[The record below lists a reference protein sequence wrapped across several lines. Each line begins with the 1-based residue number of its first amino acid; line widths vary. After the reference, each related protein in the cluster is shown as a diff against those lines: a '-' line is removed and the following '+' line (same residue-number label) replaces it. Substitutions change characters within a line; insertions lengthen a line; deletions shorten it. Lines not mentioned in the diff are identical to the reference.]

1 MPSLLAH
8 PDYTRERVRQVAR
21 RAAALVH
28 ADARAPDRMRIAGP
42 VDRIPASDAAALDY
56 RDAEPGM
63 ALGPLWAT
71 WWLAVEG
78 RVPAEW
84 EGEQVD
90 LLLVTNSE
98 ATLWLDGEPVQGL
111 VSGGA
116 YVRPDAMLAERAV
129 AGEELSA
136 RVEIAC
142 NGLFGWSELN
152 PQPHAGGG
160 VRRRRFR
167 LERCELARFDREA
180 WALSRDLEVLA
191 ALMDEPGAD
200 DAWRGEL
207 LRELNR
213 FCNAWDAEDRATWPQ
228 ARAILGPLLERAAQ
242 RDPDARDHRHR
253 PRAHRHGVAVAAGGD
268 VPQVRADVRDPGAA
282 HGALP
287 GYRFACSQAQQY
299 AWIRDRAP
307 GLWARIR
314 ERVAAGQWLPVG
326 GTWVEPDCNLPA
338 GESLVRQFV
347 YGQRF
352 FERELGRRAR
362 VFWNPDVFGYNGQLP
377 QIMRGAGID
386 GFLTQKLSWNRFNPP
401 EHHTFR
407 WVGIDGSAVL
417 AHFPPADTYNAEAT
431 VPELR
436 RAARDFKDHALS
448 ARSLLVFGWGDGGG
462 GPTAQMLETLARVE
476 DLQDVPRTTIGA
488 PEAFFAALADEA
500 QWPEVV
506 GELYLEYHRGT
517 YTTQA
522 RTKRASRRAERA
534 LHDAELLAA
543 VSDEP
548 WPREEL
554 DRAWQTLLLNHFHD
568 ILPGSSIGEVHERAE
583 RDLAEVEAAAGAV
596 RDRFV
601 VGEVVNTVGVARREV
616 VSAGDGLRVR
626 RGAVVRGRDG
636 SSRPRSAVRVS
647 EAADG
652 FTLENEHLR
661 AVLGRDGTLRSLVEL
676 ASGREAMAAPGNVL
690 ELYEDRP
697 TAFEAWD
704 LDPFH
709 LETRSDCP
717 PARRRAEVAVGDPLR
732 AEVVFERPIGRASRM
747 RQTVRLDAES
757 SRLEFH
763 CAIDWHEDRRALK
776 VRFPVAVHAPARD
789 LRDAVRRR
797 RAPDPLLD
805 PPRPRPVRGPRP
817 PLRRPLRAR
826 LRRRPAVGGDLR
838 LVRPRR
844 GHAHDPAAL
853 AALAG
858 PRGRHR
864 PPRPVL
870 RDLPAPRE
878 LAGRR
883 RHRRG
888 PVLQRAAAARR
899 ARGRGAVVVLDGHPR
914 PLHRHRQAR
923 RGRRR
928 PHRPPLRG
936 PRRSR
941 RRPPARR
948 PPVHRGVV
956 HQPPGGPPRSG
967 RGRRRRG
974 RHPVPAVRDRDAGAP
989 PAVSVTAITQSW
1001 RRAGPV
1007 GGSRSSDSAG
1017 SVSDVSAA
1025 TRPNTAFAA
1034 LGACARV
1041 SAWRRRPLALGGPD
1055 R

>member
-1 MPSLLAH
+1 M
-8 PDYTRERVRQVAR
+8 
-21 RAAALVH
+21 
-28 ADARAPDRMRIAGP
+28 
-42 VDRIPASDAAALDY
+42 
-56 RDAEPGM
+56 
-63 ALGPLWAT
+63 
-71 WWLAVEG
+71 
-78 RVPAEW
+78 
-84 EGEQVD
+84 
-90 LLLVTNSE
+90 
-98 ATLWLDGEPVQGL
+98 L
-111 VSGGA
+111 VS
-116 YVRPDAMLAERAV
+116 RAV

-152 PQPHAGGG
+152 PQPQSAAG
-160 VRRRRFR
+160 RPAPPFR
-167 LERCELARFDREA
+167 LERCELARLDREA
-180 WALSRDLEVLA
+180 WALCCDLDVLS

-213 FCNAWDAEDRATWPQ
+213 FCNAWDAEDRSTWPR
-228 ARAILGPLLERAAQ
+228 ARAILGPLLNERRNATRTHEITAIG
-242 RDPDARDHRHR
+242 H
-253 PRAHRHGVAVAAGGD
+253 AHIDTAWLWPLEETFRKCVRTFAT
-268 VPQVRADVRDPGAA
+268 QVRLMERYPS
-282 HGALP
+282 
-287 GYRFACSQAQQY
+287 YRFACSQAQQY

-326 GTWVEPDCNLPA
+326 GTWIEPDCNLPA

-352 FERELGRRAR
+352 FEREFGRRAR

-462 GPTAQMLETLARVE
+462 GPTAQMLETLARVG
-476 DLQDVPRTTIGA
+476 DLQDVPRTTIGD
-488 PEAFFAALADEA
+488 PEAFFALLADEA
-500 QWPEVV
+500 DWPEVV

-554 DRAWQTLLLNHFHD
+554 EGAWQTLLLNHFHD
-568 ILPGSSIGEVHERAE
+568 ILPGSSIGAVHTRAE
-583 RDLAEVEAAAGAV
+583 RDLAEVEASVGAV
-596 RDRFV
+596 RDRLV
-601 VGEVVNTVGVARREV
+601 VGEVVNTIGVERREV
-616 VSAGDGLRVR
+616 VSVSGGLRFAEVR
-626 RGAVVRGRDG
+626 SCGIGKLVEAR
-636 SSRPRSAVRVS
+636 S
-647 EAADG
+647 EARAAESADG

-709 LETRSDCP
+709 LETRTDCP
-717 PARRRAEVAVGDPLR
+717 DATSAELALAESLR
-732 AEVVFERPIGRASRM
+732 AEVVFERPIGRASHM

-757 SRLEFH
+757 QRLEFH

-776 VRFPVAVHAPARD
+776 VRFPVAV
-789 LRDAVRRR
+789 
-797 RAPDPLLD
+797 RAPRATFEMQFGVVERPTHYSTT
-805 PPRPRPVRGPRP
+805 PRPRSVRGPRS

-826 LRRRPAVGGDLR
+826 LRRRPSLRGDLR

-844 GHAHDPAAL
+844 GHAHDPPAL
-853 AALAG
+853 PPLAR
-858 PRGRHR
+858 PRGRRR

-870 RDLPAPRE
+870 RDPPASRN
-878 LAGRR
+878 LAGGR
-883 RHRRG
+883 RHGAG
-888 PVLQRAAAARR
+888 PVLQRPAAARR
-899 ARGRGAVVVLDGHPR
+899 RPGGGGFVVLDRHPR
-914 PLHRHRQAR
+914 PRHRHRQAR

-928 PHRPPLRG
+928 PRRPPLRG
-936 PRRSR
+936 ARRAR
-941 RRPPARR
+941 RGPPPCR
-948 PPVHRGVV
+948 PPVRRGVV
-956 HQPPGGPPRSG
+956 HEPPGGPPRRG
-967 RGRRRRG
+967 RRRRRRG
-974 RHPVPAVRDRDAGAP
+974 RHPVPAVRDRDARTR
-989 PAVSVTAITQSW
+989 PAVRVTAIAYSR

-1017 SVSDVSAA
+1017 SV
-1025 TRPNTAFAA
+1025 
-1034 LGACARV
+1034 
-1041 SAWRRRPLALGGPD
+1041 
-1055 R
+1055 

>member
-21 RAAALVH
+21 RVAGLVH
-28 ADARAPDRMRIAGP
+28 ADARAPNRLRIAGP
-42 VDRIPASDAAALDY
+42 VERIAAADAAALDY

-71 WWLAVEG
+71 WWLAVDG

-116 YVRPDAMLAERAV
+116 YVRPDAMLVSRAV
-129 AGEELSA
+129 AGQEPRA

-142 NGLFGWSELN
+142 NGLFGWAELH
-152 PQPHAGGG
+152 PQPHQGGG
-160 VRRRRFR
+160 PAPPFR
-167 LERCELARFDREA
+167 LERCELARFDRDA
-180 WALSRDLEVLA
+180 WALSRDLDVLA
-191 ALMDEPGAD
+191 ALMDEPGAN

-213 FCNAWDAEDRATWPQ
+213 FCNAFDADDRATWLP
-228 ARAILGPLLERAAQ
+228 ARAILGPLLTQRRNATRTHEITAVGHAHIDTAWLWPLEETFRKCVRTFATQLRLMERYPA
-242 RDPDARDHRHR
+242 
-253 PRAHRHGVAVAAGGD
+253 
-268 VPQVRADVRDPGAA
+268 
-282 HGALP
+282 
-287 GYRFACSQAQQY
+287 YRFACSQAQQY

-314 ERVAAGQWLPVG
+314 DRVAAGQWLPVG

-338 GESLVRQFV
+338 GESLVRQFL

-352 FERELGRRAR
+352 FEHELGRRAR

-476 DLQDVPRTTIGA
+476 DLQDVPRTTIGD

-500 QWPEVV
+500 PWPEVV

-543 VSDEP
+543 VSDAP

-596 RDRFV
+596 RDRLV
-601 VGEVVNTVGVARREV
+601 VGPVVNTVGVARREV
-616 VSAGDGLRVR
+616 VSAGGGLGFAEAPSCGVGGLVEARSHARV
-626 RGAVVRGRDG
+626 A
-636 SSRPRSAVRVS
+636 
-647 EAADG
+647 EAPDG
-652 FTLENEHLR
+652 FTLENEHLL
-661 AVLGRDGTLRSLVEL
+661 AVLGHDGTLRSLVER

-717 PARRRAEVAVGDPLR
+717 AASCAEVVVDDRLR
-732 AEVVFERPIGRASRM
+732 AEVVFERPIGRSSRM
-747 RQTVRLDAES
+747 RQAVRLDAES

-776 VRFPVAVHAPARD
+776 VRFPVAVHAPRATYEMQFGVVERPTHYSTRRD
-789 LRDAVRRR
+789 LAQYEVPGHRFADLSEHGFGVALLSAATYGWSVHGEDMGMTLLRSPRW
-797 RAPDPLLD
+797 PDPGADIGHHRLSFAICPHRGGWQEAGVTAEALCFNAPLLLGD
-805 PPRPRPVRGPRP
+805 GAGEVGSWLSTDAPGVFIDTVKRAEDSDDLIVRLYEGHGGGGI
-817 PLRRPLRAR
+817 AR
-826 LRRRPAVGGDLR
+826 LRVGLPFTEAWLTNLLEDR
-838 LVRPRR
+838 LVAAEVDGDEVVIPFRPFEIVTL
-844 GHAHDPAAL
+844 AL
-853 AALAG
+853 A
-858 PRGRHR
+858 
-864 PPRPVL
+864 
-870 RDLPAPRE
+870 
-878 LAGRR
+878 
-883 RHRRG
+883 
-888 PVLQRAAAARR
+888 RA
-899 ARGRGAVVVLDGHPR
+899 
-914 PLHRHRQAR
+914 
-923 RGRRR
+923 
-928 PHRPPLRG
+928 
-936 PRRSR
+936 
-941 RRPPARR
+941 
-948 PPVHRGVV
+948 
-956 HQPPGGPPRSG
+956 
-967 RGRRRRG
+967 
-974 RHPVPAVRDRDAGAP
+974 
-989 PAVSVTAITQSW
+989 
-1001 RRAGPV
+1001 
-1007 GGSRSSDSAG
+1007 
-1017 SVSDVSAA
+1017 
-1025 TRPNTAFAA
+1025 
-1034 LGACARV
+1034 
-1041 SAWRRRPLALGGPD
+1041 
-1055 R
+1055 

>member
-21 RAAALVH
+21 RVAALVH

-56 RDAEPGM
+56 RDAERGM

-78 RVPAEW
+78 RVPADW

-116 YVRPDAMLAERAV
+116 YVRPDAMLTETAV
-129 AGEELSA
+129 AGEPLSA
-136 RVEIAC
+136 SVEIAC

-152 PQPHAGGG
+152 PQPHETTGSAPP
-160 VRRRRFR
+160 FR
-167 LERCELARFDREA
+167 LDRCALARFDREA
-180 WALSRDLEVLA
+180 WALSSDLAVLA
-191 ALMDEPGAD
+191 ALMDEAGGD

-213 FCNAWDAEDRATWPQ
+213 FCNVWDGEDRATWPR
-228 ARAILGPLLERAAQ
+228 ARAILGPLLGERHNATRTHEITAIGHAHIDTAWLWPLEETFRKCVRTFATQ
-242 RDPDARDHRHR
+242 LRLMERYPD
-253 PRAHRHGVAVAAGGD
+253 
-268 VPQVRADVRDPGAA
+268 
-282 HGALP
+282 
-287 GYRFACSQAQQY
+287 YRFACSQAQQY

-307 GLWARIR
+307 GLWARIQ

-352 FERELGRRAR
+352 FEREFGRRAR

-462 GPTAQMLETLARVE
+462 GPTGQMLETLARVE

-488 PEAFFAALADEA
+488 PEEFFAVLADEA

-568 ILPGSSIGEVHERAE
+568 ILPGSSIAEVHARAE
-583 RDLAEVEAAAGAV
+583 RDLAEVESAAGAI

-601 VGEVVNTVGVARREV
+601 VGDVVNTVGVERREV
-616 VSAGDGLRVR
+616 VSVGGELRVAEAPSC
-626 RGAVVRGRDG
+626 GVGRFVE
-636 SSRPRSAVRVS
+636 PRSAARVS
-647 EAADG
+647 ESGDG
-652 FTLENEHLR
+652 VMLENERLR
-661 AVLGRDGTLRSLVEL
+661 ALFGRDGTLRSLVEL

-717 PARRRAEVAVGDPLR
+717 PASSAQVGGADPLR
-732 AEVVFERPIGRASRM
+732 AEVVFDRPIGRASRM

-776 VRFPVAVHAPARD
+776 VRFPVTVHAPRATYEMQFGVVERPTHYSTRRD
-789 LRDAVRRR
+789 LAQYEVPGHRFADLSEHGFGVALLSAATYGWSVHGADMRMTLLRSPR
-797 RAPDPLLD
+797 WPDPEADIGHHDLSFAIHPHHGSWQDAGVTAEALCFNAPLLLGTGAGEVGSWFSTD
-805 PPRPRPVRGPRP
+805 TPGLLIDTIKRAEDSDGLIVRLYEAHGGGGV
-817 PLRRPLRAR
+817 AR
-826 LRRRPAVGGDLR
+826 LRVGLPFTAAWFTDLLEDRIGQAEVDGDDVVIPFRPFEIVT
-838 LVRPRR
+838 V
-844 GHAHDPAAL
+844 AL
-853 AALAG
+853 A
-858 PRGRHR
+858 H
-864 PPRPVL
+864 
-870 RDLPAPRE
+870 
-878 LAGRR
+878 
-883 RHRRG
+883 
-888 PVLQRAAAARR
+888 
-899 ARGRGAVVVLDGHPR
+899 
-914 PLHRHRQAR
+914 
-923 RGRRR
+923 
-928 PHRPPLRG
+928 
-936 PRRSR
+936 
-941 RRPPARR
+941 
-948 PPVHRGVV
+948 
-956 HQPPGGPPRSG
+956 
-967 RGRRRRG
+967 
-974 RHPVPAVRDRDAGAP
+974 
-989 PAVSVTAITQSW
+989 
-1001 RRAGPV
+1001 
-1007 GGSRSSDSAG
+1007 
-1017 SVSDVSAA
+1017 
-1025 TRPNTAFAA
+1025 
-1034 LGACARV
+1034 
-1041 SAWRRRPLALGGPD
+1041 
-1055 R
+1055 

>member
-21 RAAALVH
+21 RVAGLVH
-28 ADARAPDRMRIAGP
+28 ADARAPNRLRIAGP
-42 VDRIPASDAAALDY
+42 VERIAAADAAALDY

-71 WWLAVEG
+71 WWLAVDG

-116 YVRPDAMLAERAV
+116 YVRPDAMLVSRAV
-129 AGEELSA
+129 AGQELRA

-142 NGLFGWSELN
+142 NGLFGWAELH
-152 PQPHAGGG
+152 PQPHQGGG
-160 VRRRRFR
+160 PAPPFR
-167 LERCELARFDREA
+167 LERCELARFDRDA
-180 WALSRDLEVLA
+180 WALSRDLDVLA
-191 ALMDEPGAD
+191 ALMDEPGAN

-213 FCNAWDAEDRATWPQ
+213 FCNAFDADDRATWLP
-228 ARAILGPLLERAAQ
+228 ARAILGPLLTQRRNATRTHEITAVGHAHIDTAWLWPLEETFRKCVRTFATQLRLMERYPA
-242 RDPDARDHRHR
+242 
-253 PRAHRHGVAVAAGGD
+253 
-268 VPQVRADVRDPGAA
+268 
-282 HGALP
+282 
-287 GYRFACSQAQQY
+287 YRFACSQAQQY

-314 ERVAAGQWLPVG
+314 DRVAAGQWLPVG

-338 GESLVRQFV
+338 GESLVRQFL

-352 FERELGRRAR
+352 FEHELGRRAR

-476 DLQDVPRTTIGA
+476 DLQDVPRTTIGD

-500 QWPEVV
+500 PWPEVV

-543 VSDEP
+543 VSDAP

-596 RDRFV
+596 RDRLV
-601 VGEVVNTVGVARREV
+601 VGPVVNTVGVARREV
-616 VSAGDGLRVR
+616 VSAGGGLGFAEAPSCGVGGLVEARSHARV
-626 RGAVVRGRDG
+626 A
-636 SSRPRSAVRVS
+636 
-647 EAADG
+647 EAPDG
-652 FTLENEHLR
+652 FTLENEHLL
-661 AVLGRDGTLRSLVEL
+661 AVLGHDGTLRSLVER

-717 PARRRAEVAVGDPLR
+717 AASCAEVVVDDRLR
-732 AEVVFERPIGRASRM
+732 AEVVFERPIGRSSRM
-747 RQTVRLDAES
+747 RQAVRLDAES

-776 VRFPVAVHAPARD
+776 VRFPVAVHAPRATYEMQFGVVERPTHYSTRRD
-789 LRDAVRRR
+789 LAQYEVPGHRFADLSEHGFGVALLSAATYGWSVHGEDMRMTLLRSPR
-797 RAPDPLLD
+797 WPDPAADIGHHRLSFAICPHRGGWQEAGVTAEALCFNAPLLLGEGAGEVGSWFSTD
-805 PPRPRPVRGPRP
+805 APGVFIDTVKRAEDSDDLIVRLYEGHGGGGV
-817 PLRRPLRAR
+817 AR
-826 LRRRPAVGGDLR
+826 LRVGLPFTGAWFTNLLEDR
-838 LVRPRR
+838 L
-844 GHAHDPAAL
+844 
-853 AALAG
+853 
-858 PRGRHR
+858 
-864 PPRPVL
+864 
-870 RDLPAPRE
+870 
-878 LAGRR
+878 
-883 RHRRG
+883 
-888 PVLQRAAAARR
+888 
-899 ARGRGAVVVLDGHPR
+899 
-914 PLHRHRQAR
+914 
-923 RGRRR
+923 
-928 PHRPPLRG
+928 
-936 PRRSR
+936 
-941 RRPPARR
+941 
-948 PPVHRGVV
+948 
-956 HQPPGGPPRSG
+956 
-967 RGRRRRG
+967 
-974 RHPVPAVRDRDAGAP
+974 
-989 PAVSVTAITQSW
+989 
-1001 RRAGPV
+1001 
-1007 GGSRSSDSAG
+1007 
-1017 SVSDVSAA
+1017 SAA
-1025 TRPNTAFAA
+1025 EVDGDEVVIPFRPFEIITV
-1034 LGACARV
+1034 G
-1041 SAWRRRPLALGGPD
+1041 LATP
-1055 R
+1055 

>member
-1 MPSLLAH
+1 MPGLLAH

-21 RAAALVH
+21 RVAALVH
-28 ADARAPDRMRIAGP
+28 ADTRAPDRLRIAGP
-42 VDRIPASDAAALDY
+42 VDRIAASDAAALDY

-71 WWLAVEG
+71 WWLAMDG
-78 RVPAEW
+78 SVPAEW

-90 LLLVTNSE
+90 LLVVTNSE

-111 VSGGA
+111 VSGGS
-116 YVRPDAMLAERAV
+116 YVRPEAMLVSRAV
-129 AGEELSA
+129 AGEALRA

-142 NGLFGWSELN
+142 NGLFGWSELH
-152 PQPHAGGG
+152 PQPQQSGGSAPP
-160 VRRRRFR
+160 FR
-167 LERCELARFDREA
+167 LERCELARFDRDA

-213 FCNAWDAEDRATWPQ
+213 FCNAWDGDDRATWPP
-228 ARAILGPLLERAAQ
+228 ARAILGPLLTQ
-242 RDPDARDHRHR
+242 RRNATRTHEITAVGH
-253 PRAHRHGVAVAAGGD
+253 AHIDTAWLWPLEETFRKCVRTFAT
-268 VPQVRADVRDPGAA
+268 QVRLMERYPA
-282 HGALP
+282 
-287 GYRFACSQAQQY
+287 YRFACSQAQQY

-307 GLWARIR
+307 GLWARMRQRI
-314 ERVAAGQWLPVG
+314 ASGQWLPVG
-326 GTWVEPDCNLPA
+326 GTWIEPDCNLPA
-338 GESLVRQFV
+338 GESLVRQFL

-352 FERELGRRAR
+352 FEHEFGRRAR

-401 EHHTFR
+401 EHHSFR

-476 DLQDVPRTTIGA
+476 DLQDVPRTTIGD

-522 RTKRASRRAERA
+522 RTKRTSRRAERA

-543 VSDEP
+543 VSDAP

-601 VGEVVNTVGVARREV
+601 VGPVVNPVGVARREV
-616 VSAGDGLRVR
+616 VPVGGGLRFAEAPSCGVGKLVEARSPVR
-626 RGAVVRGRDG
+626 LT
-636 SSRPRSAVRVS
+636 
-647 EAADG
+647 EAAEG
-652 FTLENEHLR
+652 FTLENEHLL
-661 AVLGRDGTLRSLVEL
+661 AVLGRDGTLRSLVER

-717 PARRRAEVAVGDPLR
+717 AASCAEVVIDDPLR
-732 AEVVFERPIGRASRM
+732 AEVAFERPIGRASRM
-747 RQTVRLDAES
+747 HQTVRLDAES

-763 CAIDWHEDRRALK
+763 CAVDWHEDRRALK
-776 VRFPVAVHAPARD
+776 VRFPVAVHAPRATYEMQFGVVERPTHYSTRRD
-789 LRDAVRRR
+789 LAQYEVPGHRFADLSEHGFGVALLSAATYGWSVYGEQMRMTLLRSPR
-797 RAPDPLLD
+797 WPDPAADIGHHRLSFAICPHRGSWQEAGVTAEALCFNAPLLLGEGAGE
-805 PPRPRPVRGPRP
+805 VRSWFSIDAPGVFIDTVKRAEDSDD
-817 PLRRPLRAR
+817 LIVRLYEGHGGGAVAR
-826 LRRRPAVGGDLR
+826 LRVGLPFTEASFTNLLEDRLGPAEVAGD
-838 LVRPRR
+838 
-844 GHAHDPAAL
+844 
-853 AALAG
+853 
-858 PRGRHR
+858 
-864 PPRPVL
+864 
-870 RDLPAPRE
+870 E
-878 LAGRR
+878 
-883 RHRRG
+883 
-888 PVLQRAAAARR
+888 
-899 ARGRGAVVVLDGHPR
+899 VVL
-914 PLHRHRQAR
+914 
-923 RGRRR
+923 
-928 PHRPPLRG
+928 PLR
-936 PRRSR
+936 PFEI
-941 RRPPARR
+941 
-948 PPVHRGVV
+948 
-956 HQPPGGPPRSG
+956 
-967 RGRRRRG
+967 
-974 RHPVPAVRDRDAGAP
+974 
-989 PAVSVTAITQSW
+989 IT
-1001 RRAGPV
+1001 V
-1007 GGSRSSDSAG
+1007 LL
-1017 SVSDVSAA
+1017 A
-1025 TRPNTAFAA
+1025 TP
-1034 LGACARV
+1034 
-1041 SAWRRRPLALGGPD
+1041 
-1055 R
+1055 